1 MRQGA
6 IPSTCRHKIAAM
18 KSATKGNEGEAMIRA
33 ALVACGY
40 EVAVPWGGGQ
50 PYDLLV
56 DLGGP
61 EVLKVQCKTGWR
73 NKGCIAFHTRS
84 TDHGQG
90 RQSYVGLAH
99 IFGVYFPPLR
109 SVYLVP
115 LDAVA
120 EVQGLLRLEPT
131 LNNQRKKV
139 RFATDFEIAKWSPER
154 LIEVKR
160 HAESAA
166 ELQLNFA

>member
-1 MRQGA
+1 
-6 IPSTCRHKIAAM
+6 M
-18 KSATKGNEGEAMIRA
+18 KTATKGNEGEAMILA
-33 ALVACGY
+33 AFVAQGY
-40 EVAVPWGGGQ
+40 DVAVPWGGGQ

-99 IFGVYFPPLR
+99 LFGVYFPPLK

-131 LNNQRKKV
+131 RNNQRKRV
-139 RFATDFEIAKWSPER
+139 RFAVDFEIAQWSPER
-154 LIEVKR
+154 LMKVKR
-160 HAESAA
+160 NAETAA
-166 ELQLNFA
+166 EPELNFA

>member
-1 MRQGA
+1 
-6 IPSTCRHKIAAM
+6 
-18 KSATKGNEGEAMIRA
+18 MILA
-33 ALVACGY
+33 ALVAEGY
-40 EVAVPWGGGQ
+40 DVAVPWGGGQ

-73 NKGCIAFHTRS
+73 IKGCIAFHTRS

-90 RQSYVGLAH
+90 RQSFVGQAH
-99 IFGVYFPPLR
+99 IFTVYFPPLG

-131 LNNQRKKV
+131 RNNQRKRV
-139 RFATDFEIAKWSPER
+139 RFAADFEIARWSPER
-154 LIEVKR
+154 LLEVKR
-160 HAESAA
+160 SAEVLA
-166 ELQLNFA
+166 EPELNFA